1 MLILIRK
8 IIKLTDLLL
17 IASSFLNMSVL
28 QLSYYCFVRHIDVDY
43 KEEIDKEL
51 LINSLYIMHM
61 NLINDSFGEEEEI
74 LEIGRRILKII
85 IEKDFLEFVLMNC
98 IENNL
103 LMKGNYRVVVDMN
116 FGFMKS
122 RSCYET
128 DIATKV
134 KYSFKEK
141 SGVWV
146 GFGHM
151 YEHQIDKIRGE
162 ILSLSCLNGEKRMPH
177 LFSNMFVVSE
187 KDIRDGSASKSKI
200 LWVK

>member
-1 MLILIRK
+1 MREV
-8 IIKLTDLLL
+8 D
-17 IASSFLNMSVL
+17 
-28 QLSYYCFVRHIDVDY
+28 IDY
-43 KEEIDKEL
+43 REEINKEL
-51 LINSLYIMHM
+51 LIDSLYIMRM
-61 NLINDSFGEEEEI
+61 NLLNNSFGEEGEI
-74 LEIGRRILKII
+74 LEIGKRILKII

-103 LMKGNYRVVVDMN
+103 LMKGNYKVVVDTN
-116 FGFMKS
+116 FGTMKH
-122 RSCYET
+122 RSCYK
-128 DIATKV
+128 DIRELR
-134 KYSFKEK
+134 YSFKEK
-141 SGVWV
+141 NGIWDGVWV